1 MWILQGAIALRCCN
15 LQSQYSLAC
24 SHRATHSTT
33 GQQIRCLIVKREYAS
48 LCFSPALSACRALR
62 PGDYE
67 SLREAHIDMFPVDY
81 EDAFFQRVV
90 NGQDGLESLAAVCG

>member
-1 MWILQGAIALRCCN
+1 MEDLVVLIMAAPMQVSALP
-15 LQSQYSLAC
+15 Q
-24 SHRATHSTT
+24 
-33 GQQIRCLIVKREYAS
+33 
-48 LCFSPALSACRALR
+48 ALSACRALQ